1 MSEDFE
7 TISSDEARALG
18 EGLLLA
24 AGYSGDHARTIT
36 DWVVRAQMDECHSH
50 GLYRLISC
58 CELIER
64 GKVDPAATPV
74 VEDRAPAIVRVDARH
89 GVSLSAFEAGLPVL
103 TEKARHCG
111 IAALA
116 INNCFHF
123 SALWPEAETIAE
135 KGLVAIATTVS
146 HAWVAPAGGNK
157 PVFGTNPF
165 SFGWP
170 RPGKHPFVF
179 DFATSAIARGD
190 IELHRR
196 TGVPL
201 PEGTAIDA
209 DGKPTTDPEV
219 AVEGAMLTFGGHKGS
234 ALSAM
239 IELLAGPLIGDLT
252 SAESIAF
259 DDGDKVV
266 PRHGEL
272 IIAFDPASFL
282 GQAATDNLKRGEALF
297 TAIESQ
303 GPACHPQGAIGHVP
317 ATKRPA
323 PCRLSIMCSMNCGHG
338 RPDCKQNRFERKAGQ
353 QAKV

>member
-7 TISSDEARALG
+7 TVKIDEARVLG

-24 AGYSGDHARTIT
+24 AGYSKVHARTIT
-36 DWVVRAQMDECHSH
+36 DCVVRAQMDECHSH

-64 GKVDPAATPV
+64 GKVDPSATPV
-74 VEDRAPAIVRVDARH
+74 VEDRAPAIVRVDARW

-103 TEKARHCG
+103 TEKARQCG

-123 SALWPEAETIAE
+123 SALWPEVETIAGE
-135 KGLVAIATTVS
+135 GLVAIAVTVS
-146 HAWVAPAGGNK
+146 HAWVAPAGGSR

-170 RPGKHPFVF
+170 RPGKNPFVF

-196 TGVPL
+196 AKTSL
-201 PEGTAIDA
+201 PEATAIDA
-209 DGKPTTDPEV
+209 DGKPTTDPEA

-252 SAESIAF
+252 SAESLAF
-259 DDGDKVV
+259 DDGAKVT
-266 PRHGEL
+266 PFHGEL
-272 IIAFDPASFL
+272 VIALDPASFI
-282 GQAATDNLKRGEALF
+282 GQASLDNLKRGEALF
-297 TAIESQ
+297 DAVE
-303 GPACHPQGAIGHVP
+303 GQGA
-317 ATKRPA
+317 
-323 PCRLSIMCSMNCGHG
+323 RLPSARRYRARARN
-338 RPDCKQNRFERKAGQ
+338 RKAGVMPVRKNVMDELR
-353 QAKV
+353 ARAAPTC

>member
-1 MSEDFE
+1 MSDDFE
-7 TISSDEARALG
+7 MIATDEARALG
-18 EGLLLA
+18 ESLLLA
-24 AGYSGDHARTIT
+24 AGYSEDHARTIT
-36 DWVVRAQMDECHSH
+36 DCVVRAQMDECHSH

-58 CELIER
+58 LDLIER

-74 VEDRAPAIVRVDARH
+74 VEDRAPAIVRVDARR
-89 GVSLSAFEAGLPVL
+89 GVSLAAFEAGLPVL
-103 TEKARHCG
+103 TQKARQSG

-123 SALWPEAETIAE
+123 SALWPEVERIADE
-135 KGLVAIATTVS
+135 GLVAIAVTVS
-146 HAWVAPAGGNK
+146 HAWVAPAGGSR

-196 TGVPL
+196 MKLSL

-209 DGKPTTDPEV
+209 DGEPTTDPDK

-239 IELLAGPLIGDLT
+239 IELLAGPLIGDFT

-259 DDGDKVV
+259 DDGAKVV
-266 PRHGEL
+266 PFHGEL
-272 IIAFDPASFL
+272 IIALDPASFL
-282 GQAATDNLKRGEALF
+282 GQAASDNLKRGEALF
-297 TAIESQ
+297 EAVE
-303 GPACHPQGAIGHVP
+303 GQGARLP
-317 ATKRPA
+317 AARRYRA
-323 PCRLSIMCSMNCGHG
+323 RARS
-338 RPDCKQNRFERKAGQ
+338 EKAG
-353 QAKV
+353 AMPVRRNVLDELRLRAATLENKTR

>member
-1 MSEDFE
+1 MSDDFE
-7 TISSDEARALG
+7 TIAIDEARALG

-24 AGYSGDHARTIT
+24 AGYSEHHARTIT
-36 DWVVRAQMDECHSH
+36 DCVMRAQIDECHSH

-58 CELIER
+58 LELIER
-64 GKVDPAATPV
+64 GKVDPVATPV
-74 VEDRAPAIVRVDARH
+74 VEDRAPAIIRVDARM

-103 TEKARHCG
+103 AEKARHCG
-111 IAALA
+111 LAALA

-123 SALWPEAETIAE
+123 SALWPEVERIADQ
-135 KGLVAIATTVS
+135 GLVAIAVTVS
-146 HAWVAPAGGNK
+146 HAWVAPAGGSR

-165 SFGWP
+165 AFAWP

-196 TGVPL
+196 TKTPL

-209 DGKPTTDPEV
+209 DGKPTTDPDK

-252 SAESIAF
+252 SAESMAF
-259 DDGDKVV
+259 DDDAKVT
-266 PRHGEL
+266 PFHGEL
-272 IIAFDPASFL
+272 IIALDPASFI
-282 GQAATDNLKRGEALF
+282 GQAARDNLKRGETLF
-297 TAIESQ
+297 DAIE
-303 GPACHPQGAIGHVP
+303 GQGA
-317 ATKRPA
+317 
-323 PCRLSIMCSMNCGHG
+323 RLPSARRYRARARNT
-338 RPDCKQNRFERKAGQ
+338 KAGVMPVRKNVLDELRLRT
-353 QAKV
+353 AASSPKSN